1 MLVMEFLRWWNF
13 LQSIP
18 IFMRFLHWVSNPS
31 SSRNDKMKLSDW
43 LQFVHLVHSHL
54 EVKLWQTMPLELVTQ
69 TSPSHRVLC
78 SQKQELVQRVSI
90 KTKTFVRV
98 DQSLAKIEH
107 FSYDLFICPEIT
119 QRCNIEH
126 LVINT
131 KISEVALPN
140 AVRDTFLL

>member
-1 MLVMEFLRWWNF
+1 
-13 LQSIP
+13 
-18 IFMRFLHWVSNPS
+18 
-31 SSRNDKMKLSDW
+31 
-43 LQFVHLVHSHL
+43 
-54 EVKLWQTMPLELVTQ
+54 MPLELVTQ